1 MKPDNIQ
8 MDIEAVA
15 VVSKTGSETERRV
28 VFVCFS
34 SYIHIQFS
42 LSIIETASEYYY
54 SDQDAM

>member
-8 MDIEAVA
+8 MDIEA

-54 SDQDAM
+54 LDQDAM

>member
-8 MDIEAVA
+8 MDIEAV
-15 VVSKTGSETERRV
+15 VSPTGSETERRV

>member
-1 MKPDNIQ
+1 MKSDNIQ
-8 MDIEAVA
+8 MDIEA

-54 SDQDAM
+54 LGQDAM

>member
-8 MDIEAVA
+8 MDIEA

-34 SYIHIQFS
+34 SYIHIQIS